1 MGANM
6 EIIGD
11 RIALAKKKSKDVEEE
26 YPQMCNSFEAICEEM
41 LELFKKKQADYGPT
55 NIGMGNRTID
65 TDEDVQKSMIG
76 LVVRMNDKIQRLM
89 NLILDN
95 RDPQNESVE
104 DTLIDIANYAVMAK
118 IVINKDWGK

>member
-1 MGANM
+1 
-6 EIIGD
+6 
-11 RIALAKKKSKDVEEE
+11 
-26 YPQMCNSFEAICEEM
+26 
-41 LELFKKKQADYGPT
+41 
-55 NIGMGNRTID
+55 MGNRTID